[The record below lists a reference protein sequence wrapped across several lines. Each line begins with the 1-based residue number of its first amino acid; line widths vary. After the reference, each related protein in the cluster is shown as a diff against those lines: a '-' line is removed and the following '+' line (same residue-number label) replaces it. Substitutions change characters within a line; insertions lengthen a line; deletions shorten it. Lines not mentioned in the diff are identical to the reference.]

1 MSIFVLGLVYFIVKQ
16 ERDRKSAKSGLVKWR
31 HNCLPI
37 RVFLALFCPW
47 LATPMPVH
55 QECTY
60 TLVQGQPENPITVT
74 TAWKKASV
82 SDVEIP
88 VYIIFLL
95 KEKN

>member
-1 MSIFVLGLVYFIVKQ
+1 
-16 ERDRKSAKSGLVKWR
+16 
-31 HNCLPI
+31 
-37 RVFLALFCPW
+37 
-47 LATPMPVH
+47 MPVH

-88 VYIIFLL
+88 VYKRKKLNQLHFQLL
-95 KEKN
+95 FIQPVDCLQILHNIEK